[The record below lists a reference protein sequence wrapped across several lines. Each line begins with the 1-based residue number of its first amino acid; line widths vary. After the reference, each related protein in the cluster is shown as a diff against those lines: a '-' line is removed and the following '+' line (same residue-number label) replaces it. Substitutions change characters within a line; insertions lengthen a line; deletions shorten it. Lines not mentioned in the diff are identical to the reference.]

1 MTTSEWTRH
10 LRPALAGLDVYDIEP
25 VPAKARLAAN
35 ELAEPWPMEVMQE
48 IGKRVAQVELAR
60 YPDTSGRKLRALLA
74 QRHGV
79 EPDAV
84 VIGCGSD
91 ELIGFLLTALG
102 GRPSE
107 PSFIVVPTPT
117 FQMYGHAARCRGIG
131 VLEVPLTEE
140 LELDETLM
148 HEALDVAT
156 GAALC
161 FLARPNNPT
170 SSLWD
175 AAVIERLIARHPGTV
190 FVLDEAYISY
200 SPGSSLWR
208 AGMPDNVVY
217 MSTLSK
223 IGLAALRVGYC
234 VAPPA
239 LRRPLNVVR
248 NPYNVS
254 ATSQAIAELV
264 LTKFENVQKTL
275 LNRSMAARQK
285 LVGMLGQI
293 PRAKVFPAAANF
305 VVVRL
310 DPAGEATRVAE
321 ALAQRGILV
330 KDASALPRLAGCLR
344 VGVGTNAELDLL
356 AKALAEVVPGFPA
369 ATPAT

>member
-1 MTTSEWTRH
+1 MTTSDWTRH

-35 ELAEPWPMEVMQE
+35 ECAEPWPPEVMRV
-48 IGKRVAQVELAR
+48 IGERVAEVELGR

-79 EPDAV
+79 EPEAV
-84 VIGCGSD
+84 VLGSGSD
-91 ELIGFLLTALG
+91 ELIGLLLMALG

-107 PSFIVVPTPT
+107 PSFIVTPAPT

-140 LELDETLM
+140 LELDEALL

-175 AAVIERLIARHPGTV
+175 AGVIERLIERHPSTV
-190 FVLDEAYISY
+190 FVLDEAYTAY
-200 SPGSSLWR
+200 AAGTSLWR
-208 AGMPDNVVY
+208 AGLPDNVVY

-223 IGLAALRVGYC
+223 SGLAALRIGYC
-234 VAPPA
+234 IAPPA

-248 NPYNVS
+248 TPYNVS

-264 LTKFENVQKTL
+264 LTKFEDVQKAML
-275 LNRSMAARQK
+275 ARSLAARQK
-285 LVGMLGQI
+285 LLGILGKI
-293 PRAKVFPAAANF
+293 PGAKVFPAHANF
-305 VVVRL
+305 AVVRL
-310 DPAGEATRVAE
+310 EPVTEATRVAE

-344 VGVGTNAELDLL
+344 VGVGTDAELDLL
-356 AKALAEVVPGFPA
+356 ARALAEVVPGFGGA
-369 ATPAT
+369 AS